1 MKITRERLEEI
12 LREEIA
18 TVKEGHMG
26 GDVPLS
32 VLAAGGEE
40 ARKAVM
46 AAYEQGSRE
55 FELAMMVI
63 DMVENQGMIAEG
75 MGETLVTAIREIIEA
90 AKEEFTEMHE
100 AGSEEYKAAME
111 TLRQEVK
118 LALGKD
124 DLQENMFSNLKTS
137 IDKVLRPGKYED
149 RKGTAFT
156 AKRFNKALEL
166 LAEAQQ
172 IIKEFE
178 PPLANKIDV
187 VRGEVLKMRNQ
198 MLNEGEL
205 KETLHQEAP
214 PIENDQ
220 RARELLDGFKNMLK
234 PQERAEPSAC
244 ATFLRQLADMVEREG
259 GIPDAG
265 TMPKPLPN
273 N

>member
-18 TVKEGHMG
+18 SITEVWGKTRNPFGKPSGKVHPKQPNPWEKAEKGELANTGTYTPPKRPPVPMTPKSAEQHLRDIERGSVDYDPRSRPVEEGHMG

-63 DMVENQGMIAEG
+63 DMAENQGMIAEEQS
-75 MGETLVTAIREIIEA
+75 MN
-90 AKEEFTEMHE
+90 
-100 AGSEEYKAAME
+100 S
-111 TLRQEVK
+111 
-118 LALGKD
+118 
-124 DLQENMFSNLKTS
+124 
-137 IDKVLRPGKYED
+137 
-149 RKGTAFT
+149 
-156 AKRFNKALEL
+156 
-166 LAEAQQ
+166 
-172 IIKEFE
+172 
-178 PPLANKIDV
+178 
-187 VRGEVLKMRNQ
+187 
-198 MLNEGEL
+198 
-205 KETLHQEAP
+205 EAP

-244 ATFLRQLADMVEREG
+244 ATFLRQLADMVERESG
-259 GIPDAG
+259 TPDAG
-265 TMPKPLPN
+265 TGPN